1 MRLRRRSYG
10 SPAHWLVVFVVSLL
24 PCCMSFAQRSKGM
37 DANRAAMVK
46 EASPLNHTVKIQRT
60 GSYLKLDYSLVG
72 TDGKTYDLWEIN
84 DQSKPVFSVYRGDEK
99 VGGGD
104 FEFG

>member
-1 MRLRRRSYG
+1 M
-10 SPAHWLVVFVVSLL
+10 VVFASFFLPSSLTL
-24 PCCMSFAQRSKGM
+24 AQRSKEM
-37 DANRAAMVK
+37 DADRAVVIKGGA
-46 EASPLNHTVKIQRT
+46 PLNHTVKIQRT
-60 GSYLKLDYSLVG
+60 GSVLKFDYALIG

-99 VGGGD
+99 VGGGE